1 MPSSTLAA
9 VSHAST
15 AASSD
20 SKMSFQRITTIGS
33 MPSANSDATASRT
46 IRSASFSSRW
56 ISTRWAG
63 VAAVVQPGER
73 GRELVGRADEHVGD
87 LLRRLHRRLD
97 AVAAELVGGLLGE
110 VDDVVERAGQRVH
123 VGRLGH
129 GARAPTCG
137 RRGGGCRGRS
147 GRPRARTR
155 RSRRRRRWTP
165 GSRTSSSR
173 SSNAVRWT
181 LRPDSWKRSRTRGS
195 GSAAQAASL
204 HGRRRGRLAGSDV
217 VHSLFT
223 SASRLGNP
231 ARPGG
236 RAPSDP

>member
-33 MPSANSDATASRT
+33 MPLTNSDATASRT

-56 ISTRWAG
+56 ISTRCGPASLPSCSPREG
-63 VAAVVQPGER
+63 G
-73 GRELVGRADEHVGD
+73 GELVGGAHEHVGD
-87 LLRRLHRRLD
+87 LLRGQHRGLD

-129 GARAPTCG
+129 RAARRAAG

-147 GRPRARTR
+147 GRPRARTP

-165 GSRTSSSR
+165 GSRTSARAAAPPSAGRCAPTPGRGRGREGR
-173 SSNAVRWT
+173 SFAAWLAT
-181 LRPDSWKRSRTRGS
+181 LRAWTREREARSQPVHERFTTR
-195 GSAAQAASL
+195 
-204 HGRRRGRLAGSDV
+204 
-217 VHSLFT
+217 
-223 SASRLGNP
+223 
-231 ARPGG
+231 
-236 RAPSDP
+236 